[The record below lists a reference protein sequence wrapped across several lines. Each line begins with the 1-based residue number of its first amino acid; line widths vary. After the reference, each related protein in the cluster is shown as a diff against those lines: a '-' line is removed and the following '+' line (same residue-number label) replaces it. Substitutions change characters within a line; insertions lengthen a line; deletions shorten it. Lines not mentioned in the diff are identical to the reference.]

1 MTAPYVEPRN
11 LDEAATLLR
20 ARGFDARRRDWAM
33 GRTVTV
39 PWGAS
44 DGGTGTVVWERVV
57 WLAEEGLKVLVV
69 DPRPQVGVVARY
81 SSIAAA
87 CHAAEES
94 LVRLWDRLGEA
105 GCVVE
110 VEAVVTSGTRTY
122 ALVRPSVSDA
132 ALVVEPGSAL
142 DGYPVEPWLEV
153 PRRVSQAG
161 VPRTDVFALA
171 LVEPVGAEALVVG
184 EHYPFMRG
192 SARSTLIT

>member
-11 LDEAATLLR
+11 LDEAAALLR

-33 GRTVTV
+33 GRTVAV

-44 DGGTGTVVWERVV
+44 DGGTGIVVWERVV
-57 WLAEEGLKVLVV
+57 WLAEE
-69 DPRPQVGVVARY
+69 
-81 SSIAAA
+81 
-87 CHAAEES
+87 ES
-94 LVRLWDRLGEA
+94 VVRLWDRLGVA
-105 GCVVE
+105 GRVVE
-110 VEAVVTSGTRTY
+110 VEAVVPAGTRNY
-122 ALVRPSVSDA
+122 VLVRPSVSDA

-142 DGYPVEPWLEV
+142 DGYPVEPWLDV

-161 VPRTDVFALA
+161 VPQTDVFALA

-184 EHYPFMRG
+184 KHYPFMRG